1 MKVEPYRNWELVLFI
16 ALTILIEVI
25 AVIFWSQSYK
35 SIYKAFHIHQEVLE
49 AYFFGLYKY
58 VERAVFTFYGMA
70 VLFLEVKVLD
80 SKVFND
86 AHGSHQKAQVI
97 SKLILWLL
105 SPLLFSCLAFIVL
118 RQTLSTEASFLISL
132 LVIIFVCTVQ
142 VLFIQNKKNGKSLIR
157 GAYLLSFDEAKKI
170 SQKLVGNDPHPIFFG
185 GLYLPSKAARHH
197 SLIVGEPGSGKSKSI
212 QMLMESSLCWIGK
225 GLNHRAIIYDP
236 KRNTRSILSGMRLD
250 CEVHILDAFDRRGIA
265 WDIAKDVTDPDVAR
279 TIAEALI
286 PEEKGTTQPYFR
298 DTAALVVCAVMQALA
313 VKCPY
318 EWSLRDLVLIMRSS
332 ESIKAFVSSVPET
345 EHYVAQHCAKLNQT
359 FQGVLSQAAGKIDW
373 LTSVAA
379 AWEHASSKISFSEWV
394 LEDESI
400 LLFGSDKLRRI
411 AMAELNRMMLTY
423 LSLATLR
430 LPDDENRR
438 NWFFLDEFTSLGKIN
453 DLKELLYQGRSKGA
467 CVLIAFQEISQLT
480 EHYGEEGQRIVT
492 ANTANKM
499 MLRGTDP
506 NTQKWNQSFF
516 GVQEKYEASHSKNF
530 SLFGQRATWGETES
544 VRERSLVLPSEF
556 GMLPLASREQGI
568 SGYAKNPWIGSYKF
582 KVSGAVVDRLSV
594 PDSDV
599 ADFCEREPGERKI
612 QPFTESERVKFFG
625 EPQASPKYIQKAEGD
640 GESKKG
646 RLFESFR
653 RIEKRDAERRGRK
666 DKSRRVGS

>member
-1 MKVEPYRNWELVLFI
+1 MGVEPYKKWELVLI
-16 ALTILIEVI
+16 PALTICIEII
-25 AVIFWSQSYK
+25 AVVFWNKSHE
-35 SIYKAFHIHQEVLE
+35 SIYKALHIHQEILG
-49 AYFFGLYKY
+49 AYFFGLFRY
-58 VERAVFTFYGMA
+58 VERTVFTFYGIA
-70 VLFLEVKVLD
+70 VLFIEVKVLD
-80 SKVFND
+80 SRVFND
-86 AHGSHQKAQVI
+86 AYGSHQKAQVI
-97 SKLILWLL
+97 CKLILWLM
-105 SPLLFSCLAFIVL
+105 SPLLLSCLAFILL
-118 RQTLSTEASFLISL
+118 RQVTSSEASFVISFLI
-132 LVIIFVCTVQ
+132 IIFVCTGQ
-142 VLFIQNKKNGKSLIR
+142 VLVIQSKKKNKSLIR
-157 GAYLLSFDEAKKI
+157 GAYLLSFDEAKKV
-170 SQKLVGNDPHPIFFG
+170 SQKLVTNDPHPIFFG

-225 GLNHRAIIYDP
+225 GFNHRAIIYDP
-236 KRNTRSILSGMRLD
+236 KRNSRSILAGMKLD
-250 CEVHILDAFDRRGIA
+250 CEVHILDAFDKRCVA

-400 LLFGSDKLRRI
+400 LLFGSDKLRRV

-568 SGYAKNPWIGSYKF
+568 LGYAKNPWIGSYKF

-599 ADFCEREPGERKI
+599 ADFCERDAGERKI
-612 QPFTESERVKFFG
+612 QPLTEGELGKLFRKSE
-625 EPQASPKYIQKAEGD
+625 QASPKNIQRAERSD
-640 GESKKG
+640 ESKKG

-653 RIEKRDAERRGRK
+653 RIEKRDAERRAQR
-666 DKSRRVGS
+666 DKSRSFR